1 MSANDTVLSDRAL
14 RRVEADGVVL
24 EHNLETLRKQHDERE
39 EDLQHAFTCSICC
52 TIQADEPLDALV
64 EPCGHRFHVECWQG
78 TLQTLTR
85 NYKSARR
92 TAKVRKD
99 LGFDVQMPLK
109 RDFIRCPR
117 CLVSV
122 DCVTDLTGMGAP
134 CE

>member
-39 EDLQHAFTCSICC
+39 EELGQGFTCSICFGV
-52 TIQADEPLDALV
+52 QADAPLDALV
-64 EPCGHRFHVECWQG
+64 EPCGHRFHIECFKETIQMF
-78 TLQTLTR
+78 TR
-85 NYKSARR
+85 NYRSAWR
-92 TAKVRKD
+92 TAKVQKD
-99 LGFDVQMPLK
+99 LGRDVQMPLK